1 MQSRAR
7 GSMVAVA
14 ELVPAL
20 VAIFMGFLVLAFVA
34 ALATPATL
42 VVTAFAASAPVTTFL
57 DFFTGAFVGDTETLP
72 VDTRGSWR
80 RWRRFDFWRR
90 RRRRRRRFDFFTGAF
105 VGDTGAFALNTWRAV
120 LVETGAGSRT
130 PRAAGAGKR
139 QRTAGTQHQKTG
151 CKQRRYP

>member
-34 ALATPATL
+34 ALATLAAT
-42 VVTAFAASAPVTTFL
+42 VFAAFAPVVAFL
-57 DFFTGAFVGDTETLP
+57 DFFTGTFVGDTETLP

-80 RWRRFDFWRR
+80 GWRRFDFW
-90 RRRRRRRFDFFTGAF
+90 RRRRRFDFFTGAF

-139 QRTAGTQHQKTG
+139 QRTAGAQHQKTG